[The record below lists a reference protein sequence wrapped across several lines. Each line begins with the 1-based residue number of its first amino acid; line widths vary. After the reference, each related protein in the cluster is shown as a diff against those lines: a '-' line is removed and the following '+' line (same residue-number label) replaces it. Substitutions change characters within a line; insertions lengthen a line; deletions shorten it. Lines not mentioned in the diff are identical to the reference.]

1 MVGIAGNVA
10 FFTGEPQTTRI
21 SSVVA
26 SLTYSTKQQTA
37 LFGRFTLFTAEDGWR
52 VEGDNR
58 AQWTSQDTF
67 GLGTSSGSDSGV
79 NARFNF
85 FRVHETAF
93 RRLRPGLFAGLG
105 LHFDHHS
112 SIRPGDEVTDDQWD
126 NGAFLEYSRTY
137 GLPADRQVS
146 AGLSADAVVDTR
158 DSTIDPRRGWF
169 AAASYRGLIKGF
181 LGGSSEWQ
189 LLHIEGRTY
198 APLAANEQQR
208 LAVWVF
214 GDFVLGGVAP
224 YFDLPSTGMDT
235 YGRSARGYAEGRFR
249 GERLLYGEAEFRRTL
264 TDNGLVGLVA
274 FLNVTTV
281 TNRQTGEQ
289 LFETAALGGGAGVR
303 VLLNK
308 RSRTNLCVDF
318 GVGEGSRGVYLAVQE
333 AF

>member
-1 MVGIAGNVA
+1 
-10 FFTGEPQTTRI
+10 
-21 SSVVA
+21 
-26 SLTYSTKQQTA
+26 
-37 LFGRFTLFTAEDGWR
+37 
-52 VEGDNR
+52 
-58 AQWTSQDTF
+58 
-67 GLGTSSGSDSGV
+67 
-79 NARFNF
+79 
-85 FRVHETAF
+85 
-93 RRLRPGLFAGLG
+93 LFAGLG
-105 LHFDHHS
+105 LHFDDRS

-126 NGAFLEYSRTY
+126 SGAFLEYSRTY

-158 DSTIDPRRGWF
+158 DSMIDPRRGWF

-214 GDFVLGGVAP
+214 GDFALGGVAP

-249 GERLLYGEAEFRRTL
+249 GERLLYGEAEYRTTL

-303 VLLNK
+303 VLVNK